1 MAGRK
6 RNVSTTAPAGQPTN
20 RLGLTKAEY
29 DGSKTTLCPGCG
41 HNAITSGIIQA
52 AWEAG
57 LEPHRVAKLS
67 GIGCSS
73 KTPAYFLGHSHGF
86 TAVHGRMPSIATG
99 VHAANRDLLL
109 IGVSGDGDT
118 ASIGLGQFCH
128 LVRRNVPV
136 VYIVENNGVYGLT
149 KGQFSATADVGSTQK
164 GGKANM
170 LMPIDLCAVAIELG
184 CGFVAR
190 SFSGDLKQLRP
201 LLKAA
206 FAHPGTAVIDVIS
219 PCVTFADHE
228 GSTKSYAAVKEHD
241 APLHEIDFVPYYEDI
256 HVDYAPGTTRE
267 VEMPDGSHIVLKKL
281 AEDYDPT
288 SRERARDALHK
299 AACERKLV
307 TGLLYVNEAK
317 VPFTDEAQLPD
328 AALAKLTL
336 DQARPPRAVLD
347 AIMGQLRTGKGIV
360 APAGGG

>member
-1 MAGRK
+1 M
-6 RNVSTTAPAGQPTN
+6 SDTTTPPAGPPVN
-20 RLGLTKAEY
+20 RIGLTKGDY

-41 HNAITSGIIQA
+41 HNAITGGIIQA

-86 TAVHGRMPSIATG
+86 NAVHGRMPSIATG
-99 VHAANRDLLL
+99 VSIANRDLTL

-118 ASIGLGQFCH
+118 ASIGMGQFVH

-136 VYIVENNGVYGLT
+136 VYIIENNGVYGLT
-149 KGQFSATADVGSTQK
+149 KGQFSATADIGSTRK
-164 GGKANM
+164 TGEANRF
-170 LMPIDLCAVAIELG
+170 MPIDLCAIAIELG

-190 SFSGDLKQLRP
+190 SFSGDQKQLRP

-206 FAHPGTAVIDVIS
+206 FSHPGTAIIDVIS

-228 GSTKSYAAVKEHD
+228 GSSKSYAAVKEHD
-241 APLHEIDFVPYYEDI
+241 APLHDIEYVPYYEDI
-256 HVDYAPGTTRE
+256 TVDYEPGTTRD

-281 AEDYDPT
+281 ETDYDPT
-288 SRERARDALHK
+288 DARAAIDALHDARQEGNFITGLIHVNPK
-299 AACERKLV
+299 ATPFTEELKLV
-307 TGLLYVNEAK
+307 ET
-317 VPFTDEAQLPD
+317 P
-328 AALAKLTL
+328 LASLGQDVT
-336 DQARPPRAVLD
+336 RPPRQVLD
-347 AIMGQLRTGKGIV
+347 DIMKAYLEGSV
-360 APAGGG
+360 AAAAGGG